1 MALDAWL
8 PIGFKLPDGAKV
20 RAALFEGVDWQ
31 IYETMGGG
39 RALIAQ
45 DTLAQHWLDASLIE
59 DGTLNAAQFGD
70 RQLRSISC
78 GPSQT
83 LCPVSEGKSPDNK
96 SEALS
101 FALALKATRDID
113 ADSPLQDALYI
124 EKITR
129 LLPTYSIS
137 SRTGDDV
144 VLGFW
149 LTGGT
154 NIPATSFRRLR
165 QSMSWLGAGHLKD
178 VVQAAGFEVA

>member
-20 RAALFEGVDWQ
+20 RAALFEGTDWQ

-39 RALIAQ
+39 RALVVLAA
-45 DTLAQHWLDASLIE
+45 LAQHWQDAGLVE

-70 RQLRSISC
+70 RQLRSISSA
-78 GPSQT
+78 PSQT

-113 ADSPLQDALYI
+113 AESPLQDALYI

-137 SRTGDDV
+137 SRAGDDV
-144 VLGFW
+144 VLGYW

-165 QSMSWLGAGHLKD
+165 QSMSWQRC
-178 VVQAAGFEVA
+178 VQ